1 MSTPFDIM
9 RRRLLE
15 QLEAIDEGRF
25 EPSTEDLRD
34 IIETLCVTVG
44 VIMTRLDQM
53 EDRCPPTPARERHDP
68 A

>member
-53 EDRCPPTPARERHDP
+53 EDRCPTNASTRET
-68 A
+68 